1 MERANER
8 ERERGRL
15 VEGARERER
24 KINNRSKKGKDRGY
38 GEKKESE
45 GG

>member
-24 KINNRSKKGKDRGY
+24 GRLITGARKGKTEVMGKR
-38 GEKKESE
+38 KSE